1 MGVGGTFP
9 TSFKIA
15 FASLATFARTGSP
28 TIPEKDAEAVG
39 HPQNST
45 WSLSHP
51 KQQRIHRLFSGSRFS
66 PNATTTVRAQP
77 PHTCQ
82 TSLLVD
88 LNNDEA
94 QQRLTQNCLES

>member
-39 HPQNST
+39 HP
-45 WSLSHP
+45 
-51 KQQRIHRLFSGSRFS
+51 KQQRTHRLFGGSRFS

>member
-1 MGVGGTFP
+1 MGVGSTFP
-9 TSFKIA
+9 TPFKIV

-28 TIPEKDAEAVG
+28 KDADAVG
-39 HPQNST
+39 HPQNPT

-51 KQQRIHRLFSGSRFS
+51 KQQRTHRLFGGSRFS
-66 PNATTTVRAQP
+66 PNATTTVRAQL